1 MPLNEA
7 HDVLICLMHFN
18 KYIDSINISES
29 MIKNDMDL
37 IKKGL
42 NEFK

>member
-7 HDVLICLMHFN
+7 QEELKCMMHFK